1 MCDKSLYK
9 MMDENVR
16 RGLSDDKAHSQRRR
30 RLGRDVRHSRL
41 DRGARALRRRRAL
54 HRNFDTGLIE
64 TGPTKAQARNNPKFS
79 RAGVRPRFAR
89 SGA

>member
-30 RLGRDVRHSRL
+30 RLGRDARHSQP

-64 TGPTKAQARNNPKFS
+64 MGPTKAQQRQSVQMQAR
-79 RAGVRPRFAR
+79 AAR
-89 SGA
+89 DAD